1 MDAGATIHHAF
12 VRDIERIWFDRA
24 TPAALQRA
32 LVHFIAT
39 TKPFNM
45 SESYARLFGFG
56 AREHVQNWMD
66 ECRVR
71 AGTGELT
78 VHSME
83 DALLS
88 DIAQRHPSLADAKAY
103 AAFDEDR
110 LLGMLLDCTSRAG
123 EQLLFL
129 KNYGAQMTLDNLIL
143 GESTKRSNMALAGQ
157 NKLFAARATLAESL
171 KVFSTDTTSVH
182 CIPCSIPGNHLMW
195 HSAKSD

>member
-1 MDAGATIHHAF
+1 MDAGSAIHHAF
-12 VRDIERIWFDRA
+12 VKEIEQIWSDRA
-24 TPAALQRA
+24 TPVVLQR
-32 LVHFIAT
+32 VPVYFMAT

-45 SESYARLFGFG
+45 SESYARFFGFG

-71 AGTGELT
+71 AGTGELI

-88 DIAQRHPSLADAKAY
+88 DIVQRHQPLADAKAY

-123 EQLLFL
+123 DQLLFL

-157 NKLFAARATLAESL
+157 Q
-171 KVFSTDTTSVH
+171 
-182 CIPCSIPGNHLMW
+182 
-195 HSAKSD
+195 